1 MSQGLCDRRKWR
13 DAAFLMVEKVW
24 IYDCLLTWLHFPS
37 FYDVFGKNANAV
49 GSDTY
54 EISGE

>member
-24 IYDCLLTWLHFPS
+24 IYGCLLTAIHFPS
-37 FYDVFGKNANAV
+37 LYDVFGNIWEECECC
-49 GSDTY
+49 G
-54 EISGE
+54 I